1 MEFDTDIS
9 TLDNALYVDR
19 TEGRIGGTM
28 DIPVKLKNNYP
39 VRGFIFTME
48 LPEGATINSWKL
60 SSTRLP
66 SGATLSDKFS
76 TQKIE
81 GNKINVA
88 CSLNYGDATFTGND
102 GEIASINVTFS
113 NDMEVGEYPIYLTAC
128 DISDADGTDNK
139 LSDIKATLVLED
151 YVEGDA
157 NGDGVVLIGD
167 VIAILNY
174 IVGVTSNNFNEKA
187 ADVNGDGEI
196 LIGDVI
202 AVLNI
207 IVSQ

>member
-1 MEFDTDIS
+1 M
-9 TLDNALYVDR
+9 N
-19 TEGRIGGTM
+19 
-28 DIPVKLKNNYP
+28 IPVKVKNSYDF
-39 VRGFIFTME
+39 RGFQFTME
-48 LPEGATINSWKL
+48 LPEGTTVNSWKL
-60 SSTRLP
+60 SANRLP

-88 CSLNYGDATFTGND
+88 CSLNYGDATFSGND
-102 GEIASINVTFS
+102 GEIATVNVTFA

-128 DISDADGTDNK
+128 DISDAGGTDNK